1 MRVYMLSGLG
11 ADMRIY
17 RHFDL
22 GPKHEIIA
30 LPWLPVGNSK
40 TLGDYA
46 RLLHNHYAPE
56 PPFAL
61 GGVSMGGMLAQE
73 WARLARPE
81 HLVLISTATKR
92 TDMAG
97 AIRLAAGLHMGPLL
111 SKSML
116 TALGVMGDK
125 FTSKTKEGR
134 ALFLD
139 MLRKSDAALLEFGAR
154 AILDWS
160 PPGIEAP
167 YTRIHGTLDRVF
179 PFGNWKGCLAVEGGN
194 HFMIFDKGAT
204 ISKMVRAGLDSA
216 RQSH

>member
-1 MRVYMLSGLG
+1 MLSGLG

-22 GPKHEIIA
+22 GPQYEIVA
-30 LPWLPVGNSK
+30 LPWLPVGESK

-46 RLLHNHYAPE
+46 RLLHSHYAPE

-81 HLVLISTATKR
+81 HLILISTATSR
-92 TDMAG
+92 ADMAG
-97 AIRLAAGLHMGPLL
+97 AIRLAAGLHVGPLL
-111 SKSML
+111 SKSIL
-116 TALGVMGDK
+116 TTLGVMGDK
-125 FTSKTKEGR
+125 FTSKTKKGR
-134 ALFLD
+134 SLFLD
-139 MLRKSDAALLEFGAR
+139 MLRESDAALLEFGAR

-160 PPGIEAP
+160 PPGVEVP

-179 PFGNWKGCLAVEGGN
+179 PYGKWEDCRTVEGGN